1 MTKRK
6 HTESESESIFVPP
19 PVVDTAIEERI
30 DAAEASHRRTPKA
43 AEKVPEEAAPPS
55 SSGPLAQAEALVA
68 ALCDR
73 CTSGLTVGLA
83 ELRKL
88 QQDVAALRGS

>member
-6 HTESESESIFVPP
+6 HTKSEPESVFVPP
-19 PVVDTAIEERI
+19 PVVETTIEERI
-30 DAAEASHRRTPKA
+30 DAAEAGHRRTPKA
-43 AEKVPEEAAPPS
+43 AEKVPEESAPAA
-55 SSGPLAQAEALVA
+55 SGPLAQAEALVA